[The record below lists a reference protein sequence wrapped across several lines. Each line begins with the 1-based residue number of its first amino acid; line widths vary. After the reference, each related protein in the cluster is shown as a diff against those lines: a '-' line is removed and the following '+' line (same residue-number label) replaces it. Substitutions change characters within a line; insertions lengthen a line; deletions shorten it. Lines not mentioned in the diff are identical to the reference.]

1 MSEVELLGVGLVLA
15 LGEDLELGLHASNL
29 GWALRAR
36 AWVGLSY
43 ILDKGTRILRG
54 KMSESSD
61 RESHDPLAFG
71 SEDTESEEPNEY
83 VCSEDESSQTEGVV
97 ECIIERGEPSVDSG
111 SEAYREMQM
120 NYTKLEAIVDWVL
133 ALSHTL
139 EVGSSNQASPLRFV
153 GVAMASASEGV
164 DIRVGVLLARRNTL
178 SEVRLA
184 ELRTDYSVSPY
195 VGLRLPTA
203 VDVVRYPPE
212 GSLLIFT
219 DMYQHSFKLP
229 FHPLV

>member
-1 MSEVELLGVGLVLA
+1 MFCRIWAGP
-15 LGEDLELGLHASNL
+15 LELGHGL
-29 GWALRAR
+29 GLAISWTRVNCDPPLTSSRSCRSAR
-36 AWVGLSY
+36 PPLISLS
-43 ILDKGTRILRG
+43 
-54 KMSESSD
+54 MSESSD

-71 SEDTESEEPNEY
+71 REDTESEEPNEY

-139 EVGSSNQASPLRFV
+139 EVGSSNQASSLRSV

-219 DMYQHSFKLP
+219 DMYQHSFRLP